1 MKDQRDTTLAVQG
14 MTCPACVRHV
24 TEALQ
29 DLAGVG
35 RIDVELRAGIVRVQ
49 HDAAAAPIDRL
60 IAALREAGYDAEPR
74 AG

>member
-35 RIDVELRAGIVRVQ
+35 RIDVELRAASCASSTTRPPPPST
-49 HDAAAAPIDRL
+49 A
-60 IAALREAGYDAEPR
+60 
-74 AG
+74 